1 MSNAMHNIVHNMS
14 KTAHPLYISSSRFTS
29 AVSSIIFSCSQS
41 QIALSGRG
49 SGPFPMSRWIPRP
62 ETIMDKIVSAALS
75 LALQRGDAV
84 MGRRGIFQ
92 IHPDTP
98 KSCGE
103 TRA

>member
-1 MSNAMHNIVHNMS
+1 MHNIMSNAMHNIVHNMS

-75 LALQRGDAV
+75 LALQRGGNAV
-84 MGRRGIFQ
+84 MGRRGIFL
-92 IHPDTP
+92 DTP
-98 KSCGE
+98 
-103 TRA
+103 